1 MEEFLKKEVPLVNK
15 NRILDVYI
23 GRRVSEHVFNTSIPV
38 HSVQAVIKMLTRDYK
53 YKQHCYKEHVYV
65 KRNEHIVLKNNE
77 QDYIVHQ
84 SLHSEMFNNASCNV
98 IKLIR
103 GEYPIPSYRTYDNI
117 VNSEIIEYTV
127 YNIMIKIALV
137 GDMYTI
143 SLRCAKPN
151 KVPTVLNLIQTISA
165 CIK

>member
-15 NRILDVYI
+15 NRILDVHI
-23 GRRVSEHVFNTSIPV
+23 GSRVSDHVFNTTISTP
-38 HSVQAVIKMLTRDYK
+38 SVQAVIRMLTRDHK
-53 YKQHCYKEHVYV
+53 CKQHCSKEHVYV

-77 QDYIVHQ
+77 QDYVVHQ
-84 SLHSEMFNNASCNV
+84 SLHSEMFTNASCNV

-103 GEYPIPSYRTYDNI
+103 GEYPIPSYSTYDNI
-117 VNSEIIEYTV
+117 LYLEIVEYTV
-127 YNIMIKIALV
+127 HNIMIKIALAD
-137 GDMYTI
+137 DMYTI

-151 KVPTVLNLIQTISA
+151 KVATVLNLIQTIGA